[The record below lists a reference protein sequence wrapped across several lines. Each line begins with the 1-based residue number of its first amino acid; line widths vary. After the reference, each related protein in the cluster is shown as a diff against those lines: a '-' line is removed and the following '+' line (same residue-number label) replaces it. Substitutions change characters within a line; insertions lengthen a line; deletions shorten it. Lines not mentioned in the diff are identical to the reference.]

1 MSIQSISSSPT
12 GNVANLAS
20 APRSGTSELS
30 ATTDTSAAKATTATQ
45 QANPAQN
52 NPASRQQLDDAVKAV
67 STIVGTVNNSLEFSV
82 DDNSGKTVVKIVDTG
97 TKEIIRQIPSEEM
110 LAIAKALD
118 GIKGLLVRQKA

>member
-20 APRSGTSELS
+20 APRQSTPEASS
-30 ATTDTSAAKATTATQ
+30 IADANSAKAAAAAQQTASAP
-45 QANPAQN
+45 QAATSP
-52 NPASRQQLDDAVKAV
+52 QQLEDAVKAV
-67 STIVGTVNNSLEFSV
+67 SAIVGSVNNSLEFSV

-110 LAIAKALD
+110 IAIAKALD